1 MNGLEIKEP
10 FHVRR
15 PVSPASLLV
24 QNILARVGNPPVR
37 VILWD
42 GTVIAPPG
50 GPPELS
56 IRFRKKSALF
66 HLFLDPEAYFGEG
79 YASGLIE
86 IEGDLVRFLETI
98 YLSLSGIKISPIWSL
113 FPKRARNNQSR
124 SLQNIHSH
132 YDIGNAFYRLWLDP
146 EMLYTCAYFPRPDM
160 SLEAAQT
167 AKMDYVCH
175 KLQLR
180 AGEEVVEAGC
190 GWGALALH
198 MAKYYGVRVKAYN
211 ISREQVSQAR
221 KRAAEEGLSGR
232 VEFIEEDYRKIRGQF
247 DAFVSVGMLEHV
259 GPENYQA
266 LGGVIHGC
274 LKERGRG
281 LIHTIG
287 RNSPATLS
295 EWVEQKIFPG
305 AYPPTLKEMM
315 AVFEP
320 CSFSICDIENLRLH
334 YWKTLEH
341 WLFRFDA
348 AEETINRMFD
358 PAFTRAW
365 RLYLAGSLVAF
376 KTGTLQLF
384 QVVFTR
390 DRNNEIPWSRDYI
403 YGKV

>member
-1 MNGLEIKEP
+1 VNGIETKEL
-10 FHVRR
+10 FRVGR
-15 PVSPASLLV
+15 PRSPASMLV
-24 QNILARVGNPPVR
+24 KNILNRVGNPPVR

-50 GPPELS
+50 DPPEFS
-56 IRFRKKSALF
+56 VRFRTQSALL

-86 IEGDLVRFLETI
+86 IEGDLVRFLEMV
-98 YLSLSGIKISPIWSL
+98 YLSLSGIKIRPIWAL
-113 FPKRARNNQSR
+113 FPRRARNNQSR

-132 YDIGNAFYRLWLDP
+132 YDIGNAFYRLWLDR
-146 EMLYTCAYFPRPDM
+146 EMLYTCAYFPQPGM

-167 AKMDYVCH
+167 AKMDYVCR
-175 KLQLR
+175 KLQLK

-190 GWGALALH
+190 GWGSLALH

-211 ISREQVSQAR
+211 ISREQVSHAR
-221 KRAAEEGLSGR
+221 KRAAEEGFGGR
-232 VEFIEEDYRKIRGQF
+232 VEFVEEDYRKIRGQF

-259 GPENYQA
+259 GPENYQE
-266 LGGVIHGC
+266 LGGVIDGC
-274 LKERGRG
+274 LKANGRG
-281 LIHTIG
+281 LVHTIG

-320 CSFSICDIENLRLH
+320 SSFSICDIENLRLH
-334 YWKTLEH
+334 YWKTIEH
-341 WLFRFDA
+341 WLSRFDS
-348 AEETINRMFD
+348 AEETLNRMFD
-358 PAFTRAW
+358 PFFTRAW

-390 DRNNEIPWSRDYI
+390 HRNNEIPWSRDYL